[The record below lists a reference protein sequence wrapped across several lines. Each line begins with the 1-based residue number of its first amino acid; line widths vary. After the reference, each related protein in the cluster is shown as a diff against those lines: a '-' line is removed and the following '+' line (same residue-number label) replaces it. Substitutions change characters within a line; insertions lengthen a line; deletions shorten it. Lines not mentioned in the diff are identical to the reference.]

1 MSTTGHRAG
10 VFKKPAKPHKSWKGK
25 RTKGEITTENRGRE
39 GVKQLTRSAHST
51 HRAVS
56 KDARRN
62 QLKMARDRKMADA
75 MERRRTSNAP
85 CLVTILSL
93 GVGARPSEFL
103 KKLATCDETIVQ
115 THSPSTIDFA
125 IPRFKSRI
133 SFLTP
138 DKENVDSVLDAIRAS
153 DVLCFLWP
161 LSAELSEWDEQ
172 LLTICKAAGLPT
184 IVSVVPGLGGIQ
196 NHKKKEDVR
205 KGIEFTIS
213 KWSMSNAGVMPADS
227 VTDNLQLLRTLN
239 ETKKKPLTLQA
250 RHSYMLVENLEA
262 TESPEDSSKITLK
275 AQGYLR
281 GPEWNANN
289 LIHLPGF
296 GDFQISKIETAADPH
311 PLKTSPPKGAE
322 VIAKADEKRQS
333 LETEI
338 TLDAMD
344 GEQTWPT
351 QEELEEADKE
361 MRRVPKGTS
370 SYQAA
375 WILDDS
381 EDDEDEE
388 DEDEDMDDEEEDKDL
403 EEDDEEEDTPM
414 DLKSEAGETTASEM
428 MFHDEID
435 EDINLAEVEKYRK
448 ERENAQWPDEV
459 DTPIDQPARIR
470 FQKYR
475 GLKSFRTSTWDAKEN
490 LPVDYARIFQFANY
504 KNTKKNVM
512 SKIGGNDV
520 DAGDAVIDK
529 KFNGVFA
536 SVYIENVPVSVM
548 EAYKETKNLVLF
560 QLLPHEQKMS
570 ILNMVLKKHPSCT
583 VPIGS
588 EDQKFIFYVGFRQF
602 EAHAVLSSNTPGD
615 KFKLERFMPTE
626 KTFVATV
633 YAPITFNPA
642 TVLCFRQDDKGR
654 QELVATGSVLDT
666 NPDRI
671 VLKRTVLSGHPYK
684 INRRAVV
691 VRYMFFNREDIDWFK
706 PVELYTPSGR
716 RGHIKEAVGTHGHMK
731 CRFDQQLNAQDS
743 VMLNLYKR
751 VFPVWDYS
759 LFNRNLNP
767 SRFVERSRVE
777 SISLVQEDAMEE

>member
-10 VFKKPAKPHKSWKGK
+10 VFKKPSKPHKSWKGK
-25 RTKGEITTENRGRE
+25 RTKGEITSDNRGRE
-39 GVKQLTRSAHST
+39 GVKQITRSAQST
-51 HRAVS
+51 HRAIS

-85 CLVTILSL
+85 CLVTVISL
-93 GVGARPSEFL
+93 GTGARPTEFL
-103 KKLATCDETIVQ
+103 KKVATCDETIIQ
-115 THSPSTIDFA
+115 TSSPSTIDFA
-125 IPRFKSRI
+125 IPRFKSRL

-138 DKENVDSVLDAIRAS
+138 PKEDVDSVLDAIRAS

-161 LSAELSEWDEQ
+161 LSGELSEWDEQ
-172 LLTICKAAGLPT
+172 LLTIVKAAGLPT

-205 KGIEFTIS
+205 KGIEFVIQ
-213 KWSMSNAGVMPADS
+213 KWSMSNSGVLPADS
-227 VTDNLQLLRTLN
+227 VSDNLQLLRTLN

-250 RHSYMLVENLEA
+250 RHSYMLVENLEGSVDGE
-262 TESPEDSSKITLK
+262 TCTLV

-289 LIHLPGF
+289 LIHLPGY

-311 PLKTSPPKGAE
+311 PLKPSSKPQDPQI
-322 VIAKADEKRQS
+322 IASADDKIQS
-333 LETEI
+333 LDSEI
-338 TLDAMD
+338 QPDGMD

-375 WILDDS
+375 WILEES
-381 EDDEDEE
+381 DEDEE
-388 DEDEDMDDEEEDKDL
+388 DEDEDMDDEEE
-403 EEDDEEEDTPM
+403 EEEEEEEPEGM
-414 DLKSEAGETTASEM
+414 EDLQSEAGESEM
-428 MFHDEID
+428 EEEGID
-435 EDINLAEVEKYRK
+435 EDINMSEVEKYRK

-459 DTPIDQPARIR
+459 DTPMDQPARIR

-475 GLKSFRTSTWDAKEN
+475 GLKSFRTSTWDPKEN
-490 LPVDYARIFQFANY
+490 LPLDYARIFQFQNY
-504 KNTKKNVM
+504 KNTKKNVLN
-512 SKIGGNDV
+512 KIGNDDS
-520 DAGDAVIDK
+520 DAAISK
-529 KFNGVFA
+529 KHNGVFA
-536 SVYIENVPVSVM
+536 SVFIEKVPVSVL

-570 ILNMVLKKHPSCT
+570 VVNMVLKKHPSCT
-583 VPIGS
+583 IPIS
-588 EDQKFIFYVGFRQF
+588 SDENQKFIFYIGYRQF
-602 EAHAVLSSNTPGD
+602 EANALFSSNSPGD
-615 KFKLERFMPTE
+615 KFKMERFMPQE

-633 YAPITFNPA
+633 YAPIVFNPA

-691 VRYMFFNREDIDWFK
+691 VRYMFFNREDIEWFK

-751 VFPVWDYS
+751 VFPVWNYS

-777 SISLVQEDAMEE
+777 SINLVNEDAMEME

>member
-1 MSTTGHRAG
+1 
-10 VFKKPAKPHKSWKGK
+10 
-25 RTKGEITTENRGRE
+25 
-39 GVKQLTRSAHST
+39 
-51 HRAVS
+51 
-56 KDARRN
+56 
-62 QLKMARDRKMADA
+62 MADA

-85 CLVTILSL
+85 CLVTVVSL
-93 GVGARPSEFL
+93 GVGARPTEFI
-103 KKLATCDETIVQ
+103 KKLATCDETIIQ
-115 THSPSTIDFA
+115 TTSPSTIDFA
-125 IPRFKSRI
+125 IPRFKSRV

-138 DKENVDSVLDAIRAS
+138 DKDNVDGVLDAIRAS

-161 LSAELSEWDEQ
+161 MSAELSEWDEQ
-172 LLTICKAAGLPT
+172 LLTIIKANGLPT
-184 IVSVVPGLGGIQ
+184 IVSVVPGLGSIA

-205 KGIEFTIS
+205 KGIEFIIS

-227 VTDNLQLLRTLN
+227 VTDNLQLLRILN

-250 RHSYMLVENLEA
+250 RHSYMLVENLECSDK
-262 TESPEDSSKITLK
+262 TGETCTLV

-289 LIHLPGF
+289 LVHLPGF
-296 GDFQISKIETAADPH
+296 GDFQISKIESTVDPH
-311 PLKTSPPKGAE
+311 PLKAHNKTPEAQI
-322 VIAKADEKRQS
+322 IAKSDDKRQNT
-333 LETEI
+333 ETEI
-338 TLDAMD
+338 TPDSMD

-351 QEELEEADKE
+351 REELEEADKE
-361 MRRVPKGTS
+361 LRRVPKGTS

-375 WILDDS
+375 WILDD

-388 DEDEDMDDEEEDKDL
+388 DSDEDMDDSDNEEVEDDSEEE
-403 EEDDEEEDTPM
+403 EPM
-414 DLKSEAGETTASEM
+414 DDLKSEAGETTASEM
-428 MFHDEID
+428 MFDDGID
-435 EDINLAEVEKYRK
+435 EDINMAEVEKYRK

-459 DTPIDQPARIR
+459 DTPMDMPARIA

-475 GLKSFRTSTWDAKEN
+475 GLKSFRTSTWDPKEN
-490 LPVDYARIFQFANY
+490 LPLDYARIFQFANY
-504 KNTKKNVM
+504 RNTKKNVM

-520 DAGDAVIDK
+520 DADSVADK
-529 KFNGVFA
+529 KFNGAFA
-536 SVYIENVPVSVM
+536 SVFIENVPVAVL
-548 EAYKETKNLVLF
+548 EAYKDAKNLVLF
-560 QLLPHEQKMS
+560 QLLPHEHKMS
-570 ILNMVLKKHPSCT
+570 VLNMVLKKHPSCT
-583 VPIGS
+583 IPITS
-588 EDQKFIFYVGFRQF
+588 DQNQKFIFYVGFRQF
-602 EAHAVLSSNTPGD
+602 EANAVFSSNTPGD

-654 QELVATGSVLDT
+654 QELVATGSILDS

-671 VLKRTVLSGHPYK
+671 VLKRTVLAGHPYK

-691 VRYMFFNREDIDWFK
+691 VRYMFFNREDIEWFK

-716 RGHIKEAVGTHGHMK
+716 RGHIKEAVGTHGNMK

-751 VFPVWDYS
+751 VFPVWNYS
-759 LFNRNLNP
+759 IFNRSLNP

-777 SISLVQEDAMEE
+777 SISLVNEDAMEE

>member
-25 RTKGEITTENRGRE
+25 RTKGEITADNRGRE
-39 GVKQLTRSAHST
+39 GVKEITRSHST

-62 QLKMARDRKMADA
+62 QLKMARERKMADA

-85 CLVTILSL
+85 CLVTVVSL
-93 GVGARPSEFL
+93 GVGARPSEFI

-115 THSPSTIDFA
+115 TTSPSTIDFA
-125 IPRFKSRI
+125 VSRFKSRI

-138 DKENVDSVLDAIRAS
+138 DKENVDAVLDAIRAS

-172 LLTICKAAGLPT
+172 LLTIIKAAGLPT
-184 IVSVVPGLGGIQ
+184 IVSVVPGLGGIA

-213 KWSMSNAGVMPADS
+213 KWSMSSAGVLPADS
-227 VTDNLQLLRTLN
+227 VTDNLQLLRILN
-239 ETKKKPLTLQA
+239 ETKKKPLTLQS
-250 RHSYMLVENLEA
+250 RHSYMLVENLDCTDKKEE
-262 TESPEDSSKITLK
+262 TCTLV

-296 GDFQISKIETAADPH
+296 GDFQVSRIETAQDPH
-311 PLKTSPPKGAE
+311 PLKTSGKPHE
-322 VIAKADEKRQS
+322 IQVIATADDKRQS

-338 TLDAMD
+338 TPDAMD

-375 WILDDS
+375 WILDD
-381 EDDEDEE
+381 EDDDEDE
-388 DEDEDMDDEEEDKDL
+388 DSDEDMDDEEDESAE
-403 EEDDEEEDTPM
+403 EEDDEDGDEEM

-428 MFHDEID
+428 MFDDGID
-435 EDINLAEVEKYRK
+435 EDINMAEVEKYRK

-459 DTPIDQPARIR
+459 DTPMDQPARIR

-490 LPVDYARIFQFANY
+490 LPLDYARIFQFANY

-512 SKIGGNDV
+512 SKIGGNDM
-520 DAGDAVIDK
+520 DAGDSVISK
-529 KFNGVFA
+529 KFNGAFA
-536 SVYIENVPVSVM
+536 SVFIENVPLAVL
-548 EAYKETKNLVLF
+548 EAYKDTKNLVLF

-570 ILNMVLKKHPSCT
+570 VLNMVLKKHPSCT
-583 VPIGS
+583 VPITS
-588 EDQKFIFYVGFRQF
+588 EEQKFIFYVGFRQF
-602 EAHAVLSSNTPGD
+602 EANAVFSSNTPGD
-615 KFKLERFMPTE
+615 KFKLERFMPAE

-633 YAPITFNPA
+633 YAPIIFNPA

-691 VRYMFFNREDIDWFK
+691 VRYMFFNREDIEWFK

-751 VFPVWDYS
+751 VFPVWNYS

-777 SISLVQEDAMEE
+777 SISLVNEDAMEE